1 MIETIDNIISKS
13 HQDELLDIVTDA
25 SFDWHYL
32 EDVTHEI
39 EDGTRNN
46 TPGFIN
52 LLVNDNG
59 KQRSGKEHMF
69 TAPLDE
75 YLNRTNQKIVAL
87 HRMRLGFLLN
97 NSTYDHNNKHVD
109 YTFPHKVALYYLND
123 SDGDTILWDDEVETR
138 VTPRKGRMCVFD
150 GAIPHASSCP
160 KEYSTRIVLTYNF
173 NISEE
178 K

>member
-39 EDGTRNN
+39 ADETRNN

-75 YLNRTNQKIVAL
+75 YLHRTNQKIVAL

-123 SDGDTILWDDEVETR
+123 SDGDTVLWDNEVVTR
-138 VTPRKGRMCVFD
+138 VTPRKGRLCVFD
-150 GAIPHASSCP
+150 GEIPHASSCP

>member
-39 EDGTRNN
+39 ADETRNN

-69 TAPLDE
+69 TAPLYE

-123 SDGDTILWDDEVETR
+123 SDGDTVLWDNEAVTR
-138 VTPRKGRMCVFD
+138 VTPRKGRLCVFD

>member
-13 HQDELLDIVTDA
+13 HQDQLLDIVTDT

-32 EDVTHEI
+32 EDVTHETAD
-39 EDGTRNN
+39 ETRQN

-75 YLNRTNQKIVAL
+75 YLHRTNQKIVSL

-97 NSTYDHNNKHVD
+97 NSNYDHNNKHVD

-123 SDGDTILWDDEVETR
+123 SDGDTVLWDNEAVTR
-138 VTPRKGRMCVFD
+138 VTPRKGRLCVFD

>member
-1 MIETIDNIISKS
+1 VIETIDNIISKS
-13 HQDELLDIVTDA
+13 HQDELLDIVTDG

-39 EDGTRNN
+39 ADETRNN

-69 TAPLDE
+69 IAPLDE

-87 HRMRLGFLLN
+87 HRMRLGLLLN

-123 SDGDTILWDDEVETR
+123 SDGDTVLWDNEAVTR
-138 VTPRKGRMCVFD
+138 VTPRKGRLCVFD

>member
-13 HQDELLDIVTDA
+13 HQDKLLDIVTDD

-39 EDGTRNN
+39 ADETRNN

-75 YLNRTNQKIVAL
+75 YLHRTNQKIVAL

-109 YTFPHKVALYYLND
+109 YTFPHKVALYYLNH
-123 SDGDTILWDDEVETR
+123 SDGDTVLWDNEEVTR
-138 VTPRKGRMCVFD
+138 VTPRKGRLCVFD

>member
-39 EDGTRNN
+39 ADETRNN

-123 SDGDTILWDDEVETR
+123 SDGDTVLWDNEAVTR
-138 VTPRKGRMCVFD
+138 VTPRKGRLCVFD

>member
-13 HQDELLDIVTDA
+13 HQDKLLDIVTDD

-39 EDGTRNN
+39 ADETRNN

-75 YLNRTNQKIVAL
+75 YLHRTNQKIVAL

-123 SDGDTILWDDEVETR
+123 SDGDTVLWDNEAVTR
-138 VTPRKGRMCVFD
+138 VTPRKGRLCVFD